1 MPTILMFC
9 VVGSFAI
16 NNSAFGI
23 TVMLVF
29 GLLGFVMEE
38 NGFPI
43 APTIL
48 GIVLG
53 PMLEENFVTSMIKSG
68 GSFAGFFERPI
79 SGTLG
84 VITLEAETFPW
95 LGTIIGGG
103 FAVVLFTFTVVG
115 LPDKAV
121 GESRERVRGAF
132 AGIVFIAVAEAAV
145 ISYLL
150 PLKEIIPITTHVR
163 DDGTTTTAVKWE
175 SLPKPVR
182 EDVTVN
188 VVWSYVQ
195 QRESWSAG
203 NAGWAW
209 TMVSALSAPR
219 VRESFQNWYRADN
232 PQSPAQIYKD
242 MTVEANFVR
251 WEPICPIEKAC
262 LADGPPAY
270 RVWFDRVETLPDGKR
285 MPPVRYAATVAIRRN
300 VELPQDRI
308 WQRWTFNA
316 PQIQV
321 IEYAGAQREGVSR

>member
-1 MPTILMFC
+1 MPGDSLLNQHDVTPDRRCPVNAIAKRPEPHDDR
-9 VVGSFAI
+9 VGSVIIPA
-16 NNSAFGI
+16 NELAR
-23 TVMLVF
+23 LY
-29 GLLGFVMEE
+29 EE
-38 NGFPI
+38 QKQERARIRRRDRFKWVI
-43 APTIL
+43 
-48 GIVLG
+48 
-53 PMLEENFVTSMIKSG
+53 G
-68 GSFAGFFERPI
+68 GS
-79 SGTLG
+79 
-84 VITLEAETFPW
+84 
-95 LGTIIGGG
+95 
-103 FAVVLFTFTVVG
+103 
-115 LPDKAV
+115 
-121 GESRERVRGAF
+121 AF

-175 SLPKPVR
+175 SLSKPVR
-182 EDVTVN
+182 EDTTVN

-232 PQSPAQIYKD
+232 PQSPAQIYRD

-262 LADGPPAY
+262 IADGPPAY

-285 MPPVRYAATVAIRRN
+285 MPPVRYAATVAIKRN

-321 IEYAGAQREGVSR
+321 IEYAGAQREGVSK

>member
-1 MPTILMFC
+1 MPRDSLLDQHAITPDRRCPVNAIAKRPEPHDDYR
-9 VVGSFAI
+9 VGSVIIPADQL
-16 NNSAFGI
+16 AR
-23 TVMLVF
+23 LY
-29 GLLGFVMEE
+29 EE
-38 NGFPI
+38 QKQERARIRRRDRFKGVI
-43 APTIL
+43 
-48 GIVLG
+48 
-53 PMLEENFVTSMIKSG
+53 G
-68 GSFAGFFERPI
+68 GS
-79 SGTLG
+79 
-84 VITLEAETFPW
+84 
-95 LGTIIGGG
+95 
-103 FAVVLFTFTVVG
+103 
-115 LPDKAV
+115 
-121 GESRERVRGAF
+121 AF

-175 SLPKPVR
+175 SLSKPVR
-182 EDVTVN
+182 EDVTIN

-232 PQSPAQIYKD
+232 PQSPAQIYRD

-251 WEPICPIEKAC
+251 WEPICPVEKAC
-262 LADGPPAY
+262 IADGPPAY

-285 MPPVRYAATVAIRRN
+285 MPPVRYAATVAIKRN

>member
-1 MPTILMFC
+1 MNAISRRPEPHDDDK
-9 VVGSFAI
+9 VGSVIIPA
-16 NNSAFGI
+16 NELAR
-23 TVMLVF
+23 LY
-29 GLLGFVMEE
+29 EE
-38 NGFPI
+38 Q
-43 APTIL
+43 
-48 GIVLG
+48 
-53 PMLEENFVTSMIKSG
+53 KQ
-68 GSFAGFFERPI
+68 ERARIRRRDRFKWVI
-79 SGTLG
+79 SG
-84 VITLEAETFPW
+84 
-95 LGTIIGGG
+95 
-103 FAVVLFTFTVVG
+103 
-115 LPDKAV
+115 
-121 GESRERVRGAF
+121 SAF

-232 PQSPAQIYKD
+232 PQSPAQIYRD

-262 LADGPPAY
+262 IADGPPAY

-285 MPPVRYAATVAIRRN
+285 MPPVRYAATVAIKRN

>member
-1 MPTILMFC
+1 MPGDSLLNQHDVTPDRRCPVNAIAKRPEPHDDDK
-9 VVGSFAI
+9 VGSVIIPA
-16 NNSAFGI
+16 NELAR
-23 TVMLVF
+23 LY
-29 GLLGFVMEE
+29 EE
-38 NGFPI
+38 Q
-43 APTIL
+43 
-48 GIVLG
+48 
-53 PMLEENFVTSMIKSG
+53 KQ
-68 GSFAGFFERPI
+68 ERARIRRRDRFKWVI
-79 SGTLG
+79 SG
-84 VITLEAETFPW
+84 
-95 LGTIIGGG
+95 
-103 FAVVLFTFTVVG
+103 
-115 LPDKAV
+115 
-121 GESRERVRGAF
+121 GAF
-132 AGIVFIAVAEAAV
+132 AAIAFIAVAEAAV

-262 LADGPPAY
+262 IADGPPAY

-285 MPPVRYAATVAIRRN
+285 MPPVRYAATVAIKRN

>member
-1 MPTILMFC
+1 MNAISRRPEPHDDDRI
-9 VVGSFAI
+9 GSVIIPA
-16 NNSAFGI
+16 NELAR
-23 TVMLVF
+23 LY
-29 GLLGFVMEE
+29 EE
-38 NGFPI
+38 QKQERARIRRRDRFKWVI
-43 APTIL
+43 
-48 GIVLG
+48 
-53 PMLEENFVTSMIKSG
+53 G
-68 GSFAGFFERPI
+68 GS
-79 SGTLG
+79 
-84 VITLEAETFPW
+84 
-95 LGTIIGGG
+95 
-103 FAVVLFTFTVVG
+103 
-115 LPDKAV
+115 
-121 GESRERVRGAF
+121 AF

-175 SLPKPVR
+175 SLSKPVR
-182 EDVTVN
+182 EDTTVN

-251 WEPICPIEKAC
+251 WEPICPIETAC
-262 LADGPPAY
+262 IADGPPAY

-285 MPPVRYAATVAIRRN
+285 MPPVRYAATVAIKRN

-321 IEYAGAQREGVSR
+321 IEYAGAQREGVSK